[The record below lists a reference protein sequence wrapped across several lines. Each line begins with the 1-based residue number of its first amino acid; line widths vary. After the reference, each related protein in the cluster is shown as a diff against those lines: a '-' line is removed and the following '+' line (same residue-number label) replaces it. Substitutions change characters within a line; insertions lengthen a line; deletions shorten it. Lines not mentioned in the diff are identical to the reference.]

1 MASGLGISQPGE
13 SLQRNA
19 RVWRIFTDQHGRKFG
34 AESDIAT
41 SQPIGELMPQ
51 GFCPPWQPPMRFA
64 TWRRVGEL
72 DFRWDYE
79 TMAAELSGVTAEYYQ
94 DAVKFAIEN
103 NKPEPEIGGPVDRTI
118 RYVLGPPPMSPAIP
132 LACEAG
138 DPWMLGVPD
147 APVTQILKDIL
158 QQSAG
163 ANSKDALDFIR
174 AKLAKDV
181 GQSAPAVP
189 STPAVPLVMERA
201 RTITDPGPMVDPA
214 TVTYKEFVGEAMK
227 RGMAMA
233 DAATAWKDHKEN
245 LAAEQKVA

>member
-1 MASGLGISQPGE
+1 MSQPGE
-13 SLQRNA
+13 SLQRAA
-19 RVWRIFTDQHGRKFG
+19 RVWRIYTDQHGRKFG

-64 TWRRVGEL
+64 KWRRVGDL

-79 TMAAELSGVTAEYYQ
+79 TMAAELSGITAEYYQ

-103 NKPEPEIGGPVDRTI
+103 NKPEPEIGGPIDRSI
-118 RYVLGPPPMSPAIP
+118 RYVLGPPPLSPAIP

-138 DPWMLGVPD
+138 DPWMLGEPD

-158 QQSAG
+158 HQTAG

-174 AKLAKDV
+174 AKLKRDI
-181 GQSAPAVP
+181 GQSG
-189 STPAVPLVMERA
+189 VPLVPTVPAKPEVTERP
-201 RTITDPGPMVDPA
+201 RTIADPGPMVDPS
-214 TVTYKEFVGEAMK
+214 TVTYKEFLGEAMK

-233 DAATAWKDHKEN
+233 DAANAWAEHKAN
-245 LAAEQKVA
+245 LAAEVAA